1 MSLEFLISKIQNNN
15 FLLIGRAGVD
25 IYPDPPG
32 TKTENANTYVTHL
45 GGSSANMGVQL
56 KKYGGSCSLL
66 TRVSND
72 ALGKFALNQLD
83 HYGVNRDL
91 IKLEDNESRI
101 SFAIVETTIEDHQS
115 IIYRHKAADLFLNK
129 SDIENAKIHN
139 YECILIT
146 GTSLAAQP
154 SRDAVLYAL
163 KLAKE
168 HNIPVIM
175 DIDYRPYTWESAEK
189 AKDVYNLACD
199 YCSGVI
205 GNDDEF
211 AILSGNY
218 DEGLNY
224 AKKLSSK
231 CDLVIFK
238 MGEKGSITFSQN
250 LEIIKGIFPV
260 KPLKPTG
267 AGDSFMGSLIGA
279 LLKNYD
285 LEKAIEIGSAAAAIV
300 VTKVGCAP
308 AMPDL
313 DEVLEFMN
321 NNKINKG
328 DKNAHTTV

>member
-1 MSLEFLISKIQNNN
+1 MSLEFLISKIQKNN

-32 TKTENANTYVTHL
+32 TKTENANKYVTHL

-56 KKYGGSCSLL
+56 TKYGGSCSLL

-72 ALGKFALNQLD
+72 ALGKFAVNQLNS
-83 HYGVNRDL
+83 YGVKSDL
-91 IKLEDNESRI
+91 VKLEDNESRI
-101 SFAIVETTIEDHQS
+101 SFAIVESTIVDHQS

-129 SDIENAKIHN
+129 NDIVNSNLQN

-146 GTSLAAQP
+146 GTSLAAEP
-154 SRDAVLYAL
+154 SRSAVLYAL

-168 HNIPVIM
+168 KKIPVIM
-175 DIDYRPYTWESAEK
+175 DIDYRPYTWESEDK
-189 AKDVYNLACD
+189 AKEIYNLAVD
-199 YCSGVI
+199 YCSGII

-218 DEGLNY
+218 DDGLSY
-224 AKKLSSK
+224 AKKISRK
-231 CDLVIFK
+231 CDLVIYK
-238 MGEKGSITFSQN
+238 MGEKGSITFAN
-250 LEIIKGIFPV
+250 NEEIQRGIFPV

-267 AGDSFMGSLIGA
+267 AGDAFMGSLIGA
-279 LLKNYD
+279 ILKNYD
-285 LEKAIEIGSAAAAIV
+285 LQKAIEIGSAAAAIV

-313 DEVLEFMN
+313 DEVLDFMKN
-321 NNKINKG
+321 NNINKG
-328 DKNAHTTV
+328 ER

>member
-1 MSLEFLISKIQNNN
+1 MSLEFLISKIQKNN

-32 TKTENANTYVTHL
+32 TKTENATKYVTHL

-56 KKYGGSCSLL
+56 TKYGGSCSLL

-72 ALGKFALNQLD
+72 ALGKFAINQLD
-83 HYGVNRDL
+83 SYGVKSDL
-91 IKLEDNESRI
+91 VKLEDNESRI
-101 SFAIVETTIEDHQS
+101 SFAIVESTVVDHQS

-129 SDIENAKIHN
+129 NDIENSNLQN

-146 GTSLAAQP
+146 GTSLAAEP
-154 SRDAVLYAL
+154 SRSAVLYAL

-168 HNIPVIM
+168 KKIPVIM
-175 DIDYRPYTWESAEK
+175 DIDYRPYTWESENK
-189 AKDVYNLACD
+189 AKEIYNLAGD
-199 YCSGVI
+199 YCSGII

-218 DEGLNY
+218 DDGLSY
-224 AKKLSSK
+224 AKKISRN
-231 CDLVIFK
+231 CDLVIYK
-238 MGEKGSITFSQN
+238 MGEKGSITFAN
-250 LEIIKGIFPV
+250 NEEIQRGIFPV

-267 AGDSFMGSLIGA
+267 AGDAFMGSLIGA
-279 LLKNYD
+279 ILKNYD
-285 LEKAIEIGSAAAAIV
+285 LQKAIEIGSAAAAIV

-313 DEVLEFMN
+313 DEVLDFMKN
-321 NNKINKG
+321 NNINKG
-328 DKNAHTTV
+328 ER

>member
-1 MSLEFLISKIQNNN
+1 MSLEFLISKIQKNN

-32 TKTENANTYVTHL
+32 TKTENANKYVTHL

-56 KKYGGSCSLL
+56 TKYGGSCSLL

-72 ALGKFALNQLD
+72 ALGKFAINQLES
-83 HYGVNRDL
+83 YGVKSDL
-91 IKLEDNESRI
+91 VKLEDNESRI
-101 SFAIVETTIEDHQS
+101 SFAIVESTIVDHQS

-129 SDIENAKIHN
+129 NDIENSNLQN

-146 GTSLAAQP
+146 GTSLAAEP
-154 SRDAVLYAL
+154 SRSAVLYAL

-168 HNIPVIM
+168 KKIPVIM
-175 DIDYRPYTWESAEK
+175 DIDYRPYTWESEDK
-189 AKDVYNLACD
+189 AKEIYNLAGD
-199 YCSGVI
+199 YCSGII

-218 DEGLNY
+218 DDGLSY
-224 AKKLSSK
+224 AKKISRN
-231 CDLVIFK
+231 CDLVIYK
-238 MGEKGSITFSQN
+238 MGEKGSITFAN
-250 LEIIKGIFPV
+250 NEEIQRGIFPV

-267 AGDSFMGSLIGA
+267 AGDAFMGSLIGA
-279 LLKNYD
+279 ILKNYD
-285 LEKAIEIGSAAAAIV
+285 LQKAIEIGSAAAAIV

-313 DEVLEFMN
+313 DEVLDFMKN
-321 NNKINKG
+321 NNINKG
-328 DKNAHTTV
+328 ER

>member
-1 MSLEFLISKIQNNN
+1 MSLEFLISKIQKNN

-32 TKTENANTYVTHL
+32 TKTENANKYVTHL

-56 KKYGGSCSLL
+56 TKYGGSCSLL

-72 ALGKFALNQLD
+72 ALGKFAINQLD
-83 HYGVNRDL
+83 FYGVKSDL
-91 IKLEDNESRI
+91 VKLEDNESRI
-101 SFAIVETTIEDHQS
+101 SFAIVESTVVDHQS

-129 SDIENAKIHN
+129 NDIENSNLQN

-146 GTSLAAQP
+146 GTSLAAEP
-154 SRDAVLYAL
+154 SRSAVLYAL

-168 HNIPVIM
+168 KKIPVIM
-175 DIDYRPYTWESAEK
+175 DIDYRPYTWESEDK
-189 AKDVYNLACD
+189 AKEIYNLAGD
-199 YCSGVI
+199 YCSGII

-218 DEGLNY
+218 DDGLSY
-224 AKKLSSK
+224 AKKISRN
-231 CDLVIFK
+231 CDLVIYK
-238 MGEKGSITFSQN
+238 MGEKGSITFAN
-250 LEIIKGIFPV
+250 NKEIQRGIFPV

-267 AGDSFMGSLIGA
+267 AGDAFMGSLIGA
-279 LLKNYD
+279 ILKNYD
-285 LEKAIEIGSAAAAIV
+285 LQKAIEIGSAAAAIV

-313 DEVLEFMN
+313 DEVLDFMKN
-321 NNKINKG
+321 NNINKG
-328 DKNAHTTV
+328 ER

>member
-1 MSLEFLISKIQNNN
+1 MSLEFLISKIQKNN

-32 TKTENANTYVTHL
+32 TKTENTNKYVTHL

-56 KKYGGSCSLL
+56 TKYGGSCSLL

-83 HYGVNRDL
+83 FYGVKRDL
-91 IKLEDNESRI
+91 VKLEDNESRI
-101 SFAIVETTIEDHQS
+101 SFAIVESTVEDHQS

-129 SDIENAKIHN
+129 SDIENSN
-139 YECILIT
+139 VQDYQCILIT
-146 GTSLAAQP
+146 GTSLAAEP
-154 SRDAVLYAL
+154 SRSSVLYAL

-168 HNIPVIM
+168 KNIPVIM
-175 DIDYRPYTWESAEK
+175 DIDYRPYTWESSDK
-189 AKDVYNLACD
+189 AKQIYNLACD

-211 AILSGNY
+211 AVLSGSY
-218 DEGLNY
+218 DDGVDY
-224 AKKLSSK
+224 AKKLSTK
-231 CDLVIFK
+231 CDLVIYK
-238 MGEKGSITFSQN
+238 MGEKGSITFAN
-250 LEIIKGIFPV
+250 KEEIRRGIFPV

-267 AGDSFMGSLIGA
+267 AGDAFMGSLIGA

-285 LEKAIEIGSAAAAIV
+285 LQRAIEICSAAAAIV

-313 DEVLEFMN
+313 DEVLDFMKIN
-321 NNKINKG
+321 NINKG
-328 DKNAHTTV
+328 DT

>member
-1 MSLEFLISKIQNNN
+1 MSLEFLISKIQKNN

-32 TKTENANTYVTHL
+32 TKTENANKYVTHL

-56 KKYGGSCSLL
+56 TKYGGSCSLL

-72 ALGKFALNQLD
+72 ALGKFAINQLD
-83 HYGVNRDL
+83 SYGVKSDL
-91 IKLEDNESRI
+91 VKLEDNESRI
-101 SFAIVETTIEDHQS
+101 SFAIVESTVVDHQS

-129 SDIENAKIHN
+129 NDIENSNLEN

-146 GTSLAAQP
+146 GTSLAAEP
-154 SRDAVLYAL
+154 SRSAVLYAL

-168 HNIPVIM
+168 KKIPVIM
-175 DIDYRPYTWESAEK
+175 DIDYRPYTWESEDK
-189 AKDVYNLACD
+189 AKEIYNLAGD
-199 YCSGVI
+199 YCSGII

-218 DEGLNY
+218 DDGLSY
-224 AKKLSSK
+224 AKKISK
-231 CDLVIFK
+231 NCDLVIYK
-238 MGEKGSITFSQN
+238 MGEKGSITFAN
-250 LEIIKGIFPV
+250 NEEIQRGIFPV

-267 AGDSFMGSLIGA
+267 AGDAFMGSLIGA
-279 LLKNYD
+279 ILKKYA
-285 LEKAIEIGSAAAAIV
+285 LQKAIEIGSAAAAIV

-313 DEVLEFMN
+313 DEVLDFMKN
-321 NNKINKG
+321 NNINKG
-328 DKNAHTTV
+328 ER

>member
-1 MSLEFLISKIQNNN
+1 MSLEFLISKIQKNN

-32 TKTENANTYVTHL
+32 TKTENANKYVTHL

-56 KKYGGSCSLL
+56 TKYGGSCSLL

-72 ALGKFALNQLD
+72 ALGKFAINQLD
-83 HYGVNRDL
+83 SYGVKSDL
-91 IKLEDNESRI
+91 VKLEDNESRI
-101 SFAIVETTIEDHQS
+101 SFAIVESTIVDHQS

-129 SDIENAKIHN
+129 NDIDNSNLQN

-146 GTSLAAQP
+146 GTSLAAEP
-154 SRDAVLYAL
+154 SRSAVLYAL

-168 HNIPVIM
+168 KKIPVIM
-175 DIDYRPYTWESAEK
+175 DIDYRPYTWESEDK
-189 AKDVYNLACD
+189 AKEIYNLAGD
-199 YCSGVI
+199 YCSGII

-218 DEGLNY
+218 DDGLSY
-224 AKKLSSK
+224 AKKISRN
-231 CDLVIFK
+231 CDLVIYK
-238 MGEKGSITFSQN
+238 MGEKGSITFAN
-250 LEIIKGIFPV
+250 NEEIQRGIFPV

-267 AGDSFMGSLIGA
+267 AGDAFMGSLIGA
-279 LLKNYD
+279 ILKNYD
-285 LEKAIEIGSAAAAIV
+285 LQKAIEIGSAAAAIV

-313 DEVLEFMN
+313 DEVLDFMKN
-321 NNKINKG
+321 NNINKG
-328 DKNAHTTV
+328 ER

>member
-1 MSLEFLISKIQNNN
+1 MSLEFLISKIQKNN

-32 TKTENANTYVTHL
+32 TKTENANKYVTHL

-56 KKYGGSCSLL
+56 TKYGGSCSLL

-72 ALGKFALNQLD
+72 ALGKFAINQLD
-83 HYGVNRDL
+83 SYGVRSDL
-91 IKLEDNESRI
+91 VKLEDNESRI
-101 SFAIVETTIEDHQS
+101 SFAIVESTVEDHQS

-129 SDIENAKIHN
+129 SDIENSNVQN

-146 GTSLAAQP
+146 GTSLAAEP
-154 SRDAVLYAL
+154 SRSAVLYAL
-163 KLAKE
+163 KLAREK
-168 HNIPVIM
+168 NIPVIM
-175 DIDYRPYTWESAEK
+175 DIDYRPYTWESADK
-189 AKDVYNLACD
+189 AKQVYNFACD
-199 YCSGVI
+199 FCSGII

-211 AILSGNY
+211 AILSGSY
-218 DEGLNY
+218 DDGLSY
-224 AKKLSSK
+224 AKKISMN
-231 CDLVIFK
+231 CDLVIYK
-238 MGEKGSITFSQN
+238 MGEKGSITFAN
-250 LEIIKGIFPV
+250 NEKIARGIFPV

-285 LEKAIEIGSAAAAIV
+285 LQRAIEIGSAAAAIV

-313 DEVLEFMN
+313 DEVLDFMKN
-321 NNKINKG
+321 NNINKG
-328 DKNAHTTV
+328 DT

>member
-1 MSLEFLISKIQNNN
+1 MSLEFLISKIQKNN

-32 TKTENANTYVTHL
+32 TKTENANKYVTHL

-56 KKYGGSCSLL
+56 TKYGGSCSLL

-72 ALGKFALNQLD
+72 ALGKFAINQLD
-83 HYGVNRDL
+83 SYGVKSDL
-91 IKLEDNESRI
+91 VKLEDNESRI
-101 SFAIVETTIEDHQS
+101 SFAIVESTIVDHQS

-129 SDIENAKIHN
+129 NDIENSNLQN

-146 GTSLAAQP
+146 GTSLAAEP
-154 SRDAVLYAL
+154 SRSAVLYAL

-168 HNIPVIM
+168 KKIPVIM
-175 DIDYRPYTWESAEK
+175 DIDYRPYTWESEDK
-189 AKDVYNLACD
+189 AKEIYNLAGD
-199 YCSGVI
+199 YCSGII

-218 DEGLNY
+218 DDGLSY
-224 AKKLSSK
+224 AKKISRN
-231 CDLVIFK
+231 CDLVIYK
-238 MGEKGSITFSQN
+238 IGEKGSITFAN
-250 LEIIKGIFPV
+250 NEEIQRGIFPV

-267 AGDSFMGSLIGA
+267 AGDAFMGSFIGA
-279 LLKNYD
+279 ILKSYD
-285 LEKAIEIGSAAAAIV
+285 LQKAIEIGSAAAAIV

-313 DEVLEFMN
+313 DEVLDFMKN
-321 NNKINKG
+321 NNINKG
-328 DKNAHTTV
+328 ER

>member
-1 MSLEFLISKIQNNN
+1 MSLEFLISKIQKNN

-32 TKTENANTYVTHL
+32 TKTENANKYVTHL

-56 KKYGGSCSLL
+56 TKYGGSCSLL

-72 ALGKFALNQLD
+72 ALGKFAINQLD
-83 HYGVNRDL
+83 SYGVKSDL
-91 IKLEDNESRI
+91 VKLEDNESRI
-101 SFAIVETTIEDHQS
+101 SFAIVESTVVDHQS

-129 SDIENAKIHN
+129 NDIENSNLQN

-146 GTSLAAQP
+146 GTSLAAEP
-154 SRDAVLYAL
+154 SRSAVLYAL

-168 HNIPVIM
+168 KNIPVIM
-175 DIDYRPYTWESAEK
+175 DIDYRPYTWESEDK
-189 AKDVYNLACD
+189 AKEIYNLAGD
-199 YCSGVI
+199 YCSGII

-218 DEGLNY
+218 DDGLSY
-224 AKKLSSK
+224 AKKISRN
-231 CDLVIFK
+231 CDLVIYK
-238 MGEKGSITFSQN
+238 MGEKGSITFAN
-250 LEIIKGIFPV
+250 NEEIQRGIFPV

-267 AGDSFMGSLIGA
+267 AGDAFMGSLIGA

-285 LEKAIEIGSAAAAIV
+285 LQKAIEIGSAAAAIV

-313 DEVLEFMN
+313 DEVLDFMKN
-321 NNKINKG
+321 NNINKG
-328 DKNAHTTV
+328 DI

>member
-1 MSLEFLISKIQNNN
+1 MSLEFLISKIQKNN

-32 TKTENANTYVTHL
+32 TKTENANKYVTHL

-56 KKYGGSCSLL
+56 TKYGGSCSLL

-72 ALGKFALNQLD
+72 ALGKFAINQLNS
-83 HYGVNRDL
+83 YGVKSDL
-91 IKLEDNESRI
+91 VKLEDNESRI
-101 SFAIVETTIEDHQS
+101 SFAIVESTVVDHQS

-129 SDIENAKIHN
+129 NDIENSNLQN

-146 GTSLAAQP
+146 GTSLAAEP
-154 SRDAVLYAL
+154 SRSAVLYAL

-168 HNIPVIM
+168 KKIPVIM
-175 DIDYRPYTWESAEK
+175 DIDYRPYTWESEDK
-189 AKDVYNLACD
+189 AKEIYNLAGD
-199 YCSGVI
+199 YCSGII

-218 DEGLNY
+218 DDGLSY
-224 AKKLSSK
+224 AKKISRN
-231 CDLVIFK
+231 CDLVIYK
-238 MGEKGSITFSQN
+238 MGEKGSITFAN
-250 LEIIKGIFPV
+250 NEEIQRGIFPV

-267 AGDSFMGSLIGA
+267 AGDAFMGSLIGA
-279 LLKNYD
+279 ILKNYD
-285 LEKAIEIGSAAAAIV
+285 LQKAIEIGSAAAAIV

-313 DEVLEFMN
+313 DEVLDFMKN
-321 NNKINKG
+321 NNINKG
-328 DKNAHTTV
+328 ER

>member
-1 MSLEFLISKIQNNN
+1 MSLEFLISKIQKNN

-32 TKTENANTYVTHL
+32 TKTENANKYVTHL

-56 KKYGGSCSLL
+56 TKFGGSCSLL

-72 ALGKFALNQLD
+72 ALGKFAINQLAS
-83 HYGVNRDL
+83 YGVKSDL
-91 IKLEDNESRI
+91 VKLEDNESRI
-101 SFAIVETTIEDHQS
+101 SFAIVESTVVDHQS

-129 SDIENAKIHN
+129 NDIENSNLQN

-146 GTSLAAQP
+146 GTSLAAEP
-154 SRDAVLYAL
+154 SRSAVLYAL

-168 HNIPVIM
+168 KKIPVIM
-175 DIDYRPYTWESAEK
+175 DIDYRPYTWESADK
-189 AKDVYNLACD
+189 AKEIYNLAGD
-199 YCSGVI
+199 YCSGII

-218 DEGLNY
+218 DDGLSY
-224 AKKLSSK
+224 AKKISRN
-231 CDLVIFK
+231 CDLVIYK
-238 MGEKGSITFSQN
+238 MGEKGSITFAN
-250 LEIIKGIFPV
+250 NEEIQRGIFPV

-267 AGDSFMGSLIGA
+267 AGDAFMGSLIGA
-279 LLKNYD
+279 ILKNYD
-285 LEKAIEIGSAAAAIV
+285 LQKAVEIGSAAAAIV

-313 DEVLEFMN
+313 DEVLDFMKN
-321 NNKINKG
+321 NNINKG
-328 DKNAHTTV
+328 ER

>member
-1 MSLEFLISKIQNNN
+1 MSLEFLISKIQKNN

-32 TKTENANTYVTHL
+32 TKTENANKYVTHL

-56 KKYGGSCSLL
+56 TKYGGSCSLL

-72 ALGKFALNQLD
+72 ALGKFAINQLNS
-83 HYGVNRDL
+83 YGVKSDL
-91 IKLEDNESRI
+91 VKFEDNESRI
-101 SFAIVETTIEDHQS
+101 SFAIVESTIVDHQS

-129 SDIENAKIHN
+129 NDIENSNLQN

-146 GTSLAAQP
+146 GTSLAAEP
-154 SRDAVLYAL
+154 SRSAVLYAL

-168 HNIPVIM
+168 KKIPVIM
-175 DIDYRPYTWESAEK
+175 DIDYRPYTWESEDK
-189 AKDVYNLACD
+189 AKEIYNLAGD
-199 YCSGVI
+199 YCSGII

-218 DEGLNY
+218 DDGLSY
-224 AKKLSSK
+224 AKKISRN
-231 CDLVIFK
+231 CDLVIYK
-238 MGEKGSITFSQN
+238 MGEKGSITFAN
-250 LEIIKGIFPV
+250 NEEIQRGIFPV

-267 AGDSFMGSLIGA
+267 AGDAFMGSLIGA
-279 LLKNYD
+279 ILKKYA
-285 LEKAIEIGSAAAAIV
+285 LQKAIEIGSAAAAIV

-313 DEVLEFMN
+313 DEVLDFMKN
-321 NNKINKG
+321 NNINKG
-328 DKNAHTTV
+328 ER

>member
-1 MSLEFLISKIQNNN
+1 MSLEFLISKIQKNN

-32 TKTENANTYVTHL
+32 TKTENANKYVTHL

-56 KKYGGSCSLL
+56 TKYGGSCSLL

-72 ALGKFALNQLD
+72 ALGKFAINQLD
-83 HYGVNRDL
+83 SYGVKSDL
-91 IKLEDNESRI
+91 VKLEDNESRI
-101 SFAIVETTIEDHQS
+101 SFAIVESTIVDHQS

-129 SDIENAKIHN
+129 NDIENSNLQN

-146 GTSLAAQP
+146 GTSLAAEP
-154 SRDAVLYAL
+154 SRSAVLYAL

-168 HNIPVIM
+168 KKIPVIM
-175 DIDYRPYTWESAEK
+175 DIDYRPYTWESEDK
-189 AKDVYNLACD
+189 AKEIYNLAGD
-199 YCSGVI
+199 YCSGII

-218 DEGLNY
+218 DDGLSY
-224 AKKLSSK
+224 AKKISK
-231 CDLVIFK
+231 NCDLVIYK
-238 MGEKGSITFSQN
+238 MGEKGSITFAN
-250 LEIIKGIFPV
+250 NEEIQRGIFPV

-267 AGDSFMGSLIGA
+267 AGDAFMGSFIGA
-279 LLKNYD
+279 ILKNYD
-285 LEKAIEIGSAAAAIV
+285 LQKAIEIGSAAAAIV

-313 DEVLEFMN
+313 DEVLDFMKN
-321 NNKINKG
+321 NNINKG
-328 DKNAHTTV
+328 ER

>member
-1 MSLEFLISKIQNNN
+1 MSLEFLISKIQKNN

-32 TKTENANTYVTHL
+32 TKTENANKYVTHL

-56 KKYGGSCSLL
+56 TKYGGSCSLL

-72 ALGKFALNQLD
+72 ALGKFAINQLAS
-83 HYGVNRDL
+83 YGVKSDL
-91 IKLEDNESRI
+91 VKLEDNESRI
-101 SFAIVETTIEDHQS
+101 SFAIVESTVVDHQS

-129 SDIENAKIHN
+129 NDIENSNLQN

-146 GTSLAAQP
+146 GTSLAAEP
-154 SRDAVLYAL
+154 SRSAVLYAL

-168 HNIPVIM
+168 KNIPVIM
-175 DIDYRPYTWESAEK
+175 DIDYRPYTWESADK
-189 AKDVYNLACD
+189 AKQVYNLACD
-199 YCSGVI
+199 YCSGII

-211 AILSGNY
+211 AILSGSY
-218 DEGLNY
+218 DDGLNY
-224 AKKLSSK
+224 AKKISTN
-231 CDLVIFK
+231 CDLVIYK
-238 MGEKGSITFSQN
+238 MGEKGSITFAN
-250 LEIIKGIFPV
+250 NEEIQRGIFPV

-267 AGDSFMGSLIGA
+267 AGDAFMGSLIGA

-285 LEKAIEIGSAAAAIV
+285 LQKAIEIGSAAAAIV

-313 DEVLEFMN
+313 DEVLDFMKN
-321 NNKINKG
+321 NNINKG
-328 DKNAHTTV
+328 EK

>member
-1 MSLEFLISKIQNNN
+1 MSLEFLISKIQKNN

-32 TKTENANTYVTHL
+32 TKTENANKYVTHL

-56 KKYGGSCSLL
+56 TKYGGSCSLL

-72 ALGKFALNQLD
+72 ALGKFAINQLD
-83 HYGVNRDL
+83 SYGVKSDL
-91 IKLEDNESRI
+91 VKSEDNESRI
-101 SFAIVETTIEDHQS
+101 SFAIVESTAVDHQS

-129 SDIENAKIHN
+129 NDIENSNLQN

-146 GTSLAAQP
+146 GTSLAAEP
-154 SRDAVLYAL
+154 SRSAVLYAL

-168 HNIPVIM
+168 KKIPVIM
-175 DIDYRPYTWESAEK
+175 DIDYRPYTWESEDK
-189 AKDVYNLACD
+189 AKEIYNLAGD
-199 YCSGVI
+199 YCSGII

-218 DEGLNY
+218 DDGLSY
-224 AKKLSSK
+224 AKKISRN
-231 CDLVIFK
+231 CDLVIYK
-238 MGEKGSITFSQN
+238 MGEKGSITFAN
-250 LEIIKGIFPV
+250 NEEIQRGIFPV

-267 AGDSFMGSLIGA
+267 AGDAFMGSLIGA
-279 LLKNYD
+279 ILKKYA
-285 LEKAIEIGSAAAAIV
+285 LQKAIEIGSAAAAIV

-313 DEVLEFMN
+313 DEVLDFMKN
-321 NNKINKG
+321 NNINKG
-328 DKNAHTTV
+328 ER

>member
-56 KKYGGSCSLL
+56 VKYGGSCSLL

-189 AKDVYNLACD
+189 AKDVYNL
-199 YCSGVI
+199 
-205 GNDDEF
+205 
-211 AILSGNY
+211 
-218 DEGLNY
+218 
-224 AKKLSSK
+224 
-231 CDLVIFK
+231 
-238 MGEKGSITFSQN
+238 EKGSITFSQN

-300 VTKVGCAP
+300 VTRVGCAP

-321 NNKINKG
+321 TNKINKG

>member
-1 MSLEFLISKIQNNN
+1 MSLEFLISKIQKNN

-32 TKTENANTYVTHL
+32 TKTENANKYVTHL

-56 KKYGGSCSLL
+56 TKYGGSCSLL

-72 ALGKFALNQLD
+72 ALGKFAINQLD
-83 HYGVNRDL
+83 SYGVKSDL
-91 IKLEDNESRI
+91 VKLEDNESRI
-101 SFAIVETTIEDHQS
+101 SFAIVESTVVDHQS

-129 SDIENAKIHN
+129 NDINNSNLQN

-146 GTSLAAQP
+146 GTSLAAEP
-154 SRDAVLYAL
+154 SRSAVLYAL

-168 HNIPVIM
+168 KKIPVIM
-175 DIDYRPYTWESAEK
+175 DIDYRPYTWESEDK
-189 AKDVYNLACD
+189 AKEIYNLAGD
-199 YCSGVI
+199 YCSGII

-218 DEGLNY
+218 DDVLGYE
-224 AKKLSSK
+224 KKISRN
-231 CDLVIFK
+231 CDLVIYK
-238 MGEKGSITFSQN
+238 MGEKGSITFAN
-250 LEIIKGIFPV
+250 NEEIQRGIFPV

-267 AGDSFMGSLIGA
+267 AGDAFMGSLIGA
-279 LLKNYD
+279 ILKNYD
-285 LEKAIEIGSAAAAIV
+285 LQKAIEIGSAAAAIV

-313 DEVLEFMN
+313 DEVLDFMKN
-321 NNKINKG
+321 NNINKG
-328 DKNAHTTV
+328 ER

>member
-1 MSLEFLISKIQNNN
+1 MSLEFLISKIQKNN

-32 TKTENANTYVTHL
+32 TKTENTNKYVTHL

-56 KKYGGSCSLL
+56 TKYGGSCSLL

-83 HYGVNRDL
+83 SYGVKRDL
-91 IKLEDNESRI
+91 VKLEDNESRI
-101 SFAIVETTIEDHQS
+101 SFAIVESTVVDHQS
-115 IIYRHKAADLFLNK
+115 IIYRHKASDLFLNK
-129 SDIENAKIHN
+129 NDIDNSNLQN

-146 GTSLAAQP
+146 GTSLAAEP
-154 SRDAVLYAL
+154 SRSAVLYAL

-168 HNIPVIM
+168 KNIPVIM
-175 DIDYRPYTWESAEK
+175 DIDYRPYTWESKDK
-189 AKDVYNLACD
+189 AKEIYNLAGD
-199 YCSGVI
+199 FCSGII

-211 AILSGNY
+211 AVLSGNY
-218 DEGLNY
+218 DDGLSF
-224 AKKLSSK
+224 AKNLSIK
-231 CDLVIFK
+231 CDLVIYK
-238 MGEKGSITFSQN
+238 MGEKGSITYAN
-250 LEIIKGIFPV
+250 NKEIIRGIFPV

-267 AGDSFMGSLIGA
+267 AGDAFMGSLIGA

-285 LEKAIEIGSAAAAIV
+285 LQRAIEIGSAAAAIV

-313 DEVLEFMN
+313 DEVLDFMKN
-321 NNKINKG
+321 NNINKG
-328 DKNAHTTV
+328 DI